1 MSDYII
7 TTGELYH
14 HGVKG
19 MKWGRRRY
27 QNPDGSLTPAGQKR
41 YNSAGDVK
49 STKAAYKTANKEYT
63 KAYNQWDHKRAAV
76 ISPFKK
82 HREANDKRW
91 DNVVNKAE
99 AASKAQQAYKDAK
112 FKQKVDN
119 ARQKQAIQQKHD
131 ELRKQASF
139 KDKLMY
145 NDATRKQAAK
155 YIVKNNMSVEEATK
169 RANADARRNS
179 AIFVAAYAGVM
190 IGSAV
195 LSNR

>member
-1 MSDYII
+1 MDYVIVN
-7 TTGELYH
+7 GELYH

-19 MKWGRRRY
+19 MKWGKRRW
-27 QNPDGSLTPAGQKR
+27 QNSDGSLTPAGQRR

-49 STKAAYKTANKEYT
+49 TTKAAYKQANREYSKSFN
-63 KAYNQWDHKRAAV
+63 KAYNRAAAAY
-76 ISPFKK
+76 SPFKK

-91 DNVVNKAE
+91 EDAANKAE
-99 AASKAQQAYKDAK
+99 AANKAQKAYKDAK

-131 ELRKQASF
+131 ELRKQTSF

-169 RANADARRNS
+169 KANADARRNT
-179 AIFVAAYAGVM
+179 AIFMAAYAGIMVGTTYM
-190 IGSAV
+190 SK
-195 LSNR
+195 R